1 MPGPVSAAAL
11 SRRNVLI
18 ASGATALGAG
28 LGFALVPG
36 SGDATAAPPPAEP
49 VTGPASGLPAAP
61 TSAAGPAAALP
72 YTAGTTLHSVA
83 APRGRGGYRRLGEGP
98 GWKRVTRTEPAAAG
112 RGRAARRTSLSCF
125 VQFTDLHLT
134 DVQNPQRYEFLR
146 SAASAGWRPQ
156 EALTNAGA
164 VSLVE
169 RVNALRYGPAT
180 GTPIGFVMTTGDNT
194 DNNSRIELDWFLA
207 VMSGGRFTPD
217 SGDPGHYEGVQASG
231 LKGFWQPDDALRDAD
246 KAAGYPRLPG
256 FLAAAVRE
264 LNSPGLNVPWYST
277 IGNHD
282 QLYGGS
288 YAASSFFHDLALGS
302 RKLFWLPPAEAEA
315 VNTFLRQGPDPQGTR
330 FREAW
335 NRYKRTT
342 RTVTADG
349 RRAPVTPREYIAAH
363 LDPAHAGAG
372 PVGHGYTTA
381 ELDSGRLH
389 YAFRISDGVLG
400 VSLDTT
406 DRGGDYRGS
415 LGTDQLNWL
424 DRTLTAHAGETVL
437 VFSHHPSWSMTNLV
451 RDPARPG
458 ERRHGGD
465 EVLALL
471 GRHPGVAA
479 WINGHSHKNRIVP
492 HGTFWEVSTASHVDY
507 PQLARIIEL
516 TDNHDGTLSLLCT
529 LVESAA
535 PYRTDLSDLS
545 QTGLASLY
553 RELAFNAPGSRAT
566 LSGEPGDRNVELLL
580 KKR

>member
-11 SRRNVLI
+11 SRRNILI

-36 SGDATAAPPPAEP
+36 SGDATAVPPFAEP

-61 TSAAGPAAALP
+61 TSPAGPAAARP

-83 APRGRGGYRRLGEGP
+83 APRGRGGYRRLGDGP
-98 GWKRVTRTEPAAAG
+98 GWKRVTRTELAAAG
-112 RGRAARRTSLSCF
+112 SGRAARRTSLSCF

-146 SAASAGWRPQ
+146 SAAPAGWRPQ

-180 GTPIGFVMTTGDNT
+180 GMPIGFVMTTGDNT

-217 SGDPGHYEGVQASG
+217 SGDAGHYEGVQDSG
-231 LKGFWQPDDALRDAD
+231 LKGFWQPDAALRDLD

-302 RKLFWLPPAEAEA
+302 RKLFWLPRAEAEA
-315 VNTFLRQGPDPQGTR
+315 VNAFLRQGPDPQGTR

-335 NRYKRTT
+335 NRYKSSA
-342 RTVTADG
+342 RTVTPDG

-400 VSLDTT
+400 ISLDTT

-424 DRTLTAHAGETVL
+424 DRTLTAHADDTVL

-471 GRHPGVAA
+471 GRHANVAA

-545 QTGLASLY
+545 QTGLAALY

>member
-1 MPGPVSAAAL
+1 MSGPVSAAAL

-18 ASGATALGAG
+18 ASGVTALGTG

-36 SGDATAAPPPAEP
+36 SGDAKAQPPGAEP
-49 VTGPASGLPAAP
+49 GAEPASGAAP
-61 TSAAGPAAALP
+61 SAPSAPAAAEP
-72 YTAGTTLHSVA
+72 FTAGTTLQSVA
-83 APRGRGGYRRLGEGP
+83 SPRGGGGYRRLGDGP
-98 GWKRVTRTEPAAAG
+98 GWKRVVRTELGAAKS
-112 RGRAARRTSLSCF
+112 GRAARRTPLSCF

-169 RVNALRYGPAT
+169 RVNALRHGPAT

-217 SGDPGHYEGVQASG
+217 SGDPHHYEGVQDSG
-231 LKGFWQPDDALRDAD
+231 LKLFWQPDAALRDVD
-246 KAAGYPRLPG
+246 KALGYPRLPG

-302 RKLFWLPPAEAEA
+302 RKLFSLPPAEAEA
-315 VNTFLRQGPDPQGTR
+315 VNASLREGPDPQGTR
-330 FREAW
+330 FRQAW
-335 NRYKRTT
+335 NRYKSGA
-342 RTVTADG
+342 RTVTPDE

-381 ELDSGRLH
+381 ELDSGLLH
-389 YAFRISDGVLG
+389 YAFRISGGVLG

-415 LGTDQLNWL
+415 LGTAQLDWL
-424 DRTLTAHAGETVL
+424 DRTLTTHADDTVL

-451 RDPARPG
+451 RDPARPS

-471 GRHPGVAA
+471 RRHRNVAA
-479 WINGHSHKNRIVP
+479 WINGHSHKNKIVP
-492 HGTFWEVSTASHVDY
+492 HGTFWEVSTASHVDH
-507 PQLARIIEL
+507 PQLARIVEL

-535 PYRTDLSDLS
+535 PYRTDFTDLS
-545 QTGLASLY
+545 QTGLAALY
-553 RELAFNAPGSRAT
+553 RELAFNSPGARTT